1 MSGNSGAAGAIVDLS
16 REAGPGDL
24 SVEICIVGSGAGGA
38 TAAWELA
45 RAGHEVLVIE
55 EGGDYTGFALTGRDG
70 AMYDQLYME
79 RGGRATA
86 DLAIAILQGRVLG
99 GGPVINAA
107 DVVPI
112 PDGVARFWQTKHGL
126 SDFSPEALAPF
137 KAAALEDLSA
147 STPEEK
153 QINANN
159 ALLREGAQAL
169 GWRHEVMMH
178 NRVGCVGT
186 GTCLIGCPMN
196 AKKNAR
202 FVAIPRAL
210 EAGARFF
217 IRARAVRLD
226 DAGAEVKRLT
236 LRTLDPKGYREER
249 TLTVRAK
256 IVILAAN
263 AIASA
268 QLLLRSGVGNEHVGR
283 HLMLQPQL
291 PVTAFFDREVRFFR
305 GIPQSTA
312 VTEFE
317 RLDDPE
323 RGFWGFRIE
332 SIAGTP
338 GIVASMLPKLGRPG
352 KEVMSRYAHM
362 AASLLLVP
370 DAPNGTVRVDRAGN
384 PVVAY
389 AMPDE
394 QKARYR
400 DAIKAAARVYF
411 AAGATSV
418 QVPYARPLL
427 LESTRDL
434 DRVDAIGFEPATAP
448 FISAHQQGTVRFA
461 ASPKDGGAT
470 PDGLVHGTRD
480 VFVLDSSGFPSSA
493 SSHTMTPIMTVSR
506 MLARKIAARATG

>member
-1 MSGNSGAAGAIVDLS
+1 MTAPGAIVDLS
-16 REAGPGDL
+16 RERPVQDGGEL
-24 SVEICIVGSGAGGA
+24 TVEICVVGSGAGGA
-38 TAAWELA
+38 TAALELA
-45 RAGHEVLVIE
+45 RAGHEVLVLE
-55 EGGDYTGFALTGRDG
+55 EGGDYTGLALNGRDG
-70 AMYDQLYME
+70 PMYDQLYME

-86 DLAIAILQGRVLG
+86 DLSIAILQGRVLG

-107 DVVPI
+107 DVVPM
-112 PDGVARFWQTKHGL
+112 PDGVARLWQTKFGL
-126 SDFSPEALAPF
+126 ADFSPEALAPF
-137 KAAALEDLSA
+137 QAAALEDLSA
-147 STPEEK
+147 NVPREE

-159 ALLREGAQAL
+159 ALLREGARAL
-169 GWRHEVMMH
+169 GYRHEIMMH
-178 NRVGCVGT
+178 NRVGCVGA

-196 AKKNAR
+196 AKRNAR

-217 IRARAVRLD
+217 LRARAVRLD
-226 DAGAEVKRLT
+226 DAGAELKRLSV
-236 LRTLDPKGYREER
+236 RTLDAKGYREER
-249 TLTVRAK
+249 AFTVRAK

-268 QLLLRSGVGNEHVGR
+268 QLLLRSGVGNAHVGR
-283 HLMLQPQL
+283 NLMLQPQL

-305 GIPQSTA
+305 GIPQSMA

-323 RGFWGFRIE
+323 RGFWGFRVE

-338 GIVASMLPKLGRPG
+338 GIVATMLPKLGLAG

-370 DAPNGTVRVDRAGN
+370 DAPSGRVRVDEAGF
-384 PVVAY
+384 PVVEY
-389 AMPDE
+389 AMPEE

-400 DAIKAAARVYF
+400 EAIKAAARVYF
-411 AAGATSV
+411 AAGARSV
-418 QVPYARPLL
+418 QVPYARPLV

-448 FISAHQQGTVRFA
+448 FISAHQQGTVRFST
-461 ASPKDGGAT
+461 SPKDGGAS
-470 PDGLVHGTRD
+470 PEGLVHGARD

-506 MLARKIAARATG
+506 MLARRIAARRAG

>member
-1 MSGNSGAAGAIVDLS
+1 VSAGAIVDLS
-16 REAGPGDL
+16 REPGPSQEL
-24 SVEICIVGSGAGGA
+24 TVEICVIGSGAGGA
-38 TAAWELA
+38 TAALELA
-45 RAGHEVLVIE
+45 REGHEVLVLE
-55 EGGDYTGFALTGRDG
+55 EGGDYTGFALNGRDG

-79 RGGRATA
+79 RGGRATK
-86 DLAIAILQGRVLG
+86 DLSIAILQGRVLG

-112 PDGVARFWQTKHGL
+112 PDGVARLWQGKYGL
-126 SDFSPEALAPF
+126 DDFSPEALAPF
-137 KAAALEDLSA
+137 KAEALADLSA
-147 STPEEK
+147 NLPREE

-159 ALLREGAQAL
+159 ALLREGARAL
-169 GWRHEVMMH
+169 GWRHEIMMH

-196 AKKNAR
+196 AKRNAR
-202 FVAIPRAL
+202 FVAIPRSL

-217 IRARAVRLD
+217 LRARAVRLD
-226 DAGAEVKRLT
+226 DASSELKRVT
-236 LRTLDPKGYREER
+236 VRTLDAKGYREER

-283 HLMLQPQL
+283 NLMLQPQL
-291 PVTAFFDREVRFFR
+291 PITALFDREVRFFR
-305 GIPQSTA
+305 GIPQSA
-312 VTEFE
+312 AITEFE

-323 RGFWGFRIE
+323 RGFWGFRVE

-338 GIVASMLPKLGRPG
+338 GIVATLLPKLGHPG

-370 DAPNGTVRVDRAGN
+370 DAPNGRVSVDRAGF
-384 PVVAY
+384 PVIDY

-400 DAIKAAARVYF
+400 DAIKAAARAYF
-411 AAGATSV
+411 AAGARTV
-418 QVPYARPLL
+418 QVPYARPVLV
-427 LESTRDL
+427 ESERDL
-434 DRVDAIGFEPATAP
+434 WKVDAIAFEPTTAP
-448 FISAHQQGTVRFA
+448 FLSAHQQGTVRFA
-461 ASPKDGGAT
+461 KSAKDGGAA
-470 PDGLVHGTRD
+470 PDGLVWGTRD

-506 MLARKIAARATG
+506 MLARRIAARRAG